1 MKRLLLALK
10 LVKGVANHLHH
21 RKPATTGIFI
31 AQVLGL
37 SDKAL
42 PAVASLGVRPTVED
56 EGRVLLETHVFD
68 YQQDVYGKIITVE
81 LLEKIRD
88 EAKYDGLDA
97 LTQAIASDAKHARNY
112 FKKKAYV

>member
-1 MKRLLLALK
+1 LNLA
-10 LVKGVANHLHH
+10 VANHLHH
-21 RKPATTGIFI
+21 RKPATTGIFT

-37 SDKAL
+37 AEKPL

-56 EGRVLLETHVFD
+56 QGRVLLETHIFD

-88 EAKYDGLDA
+88 EAKYDDLDT
-97 LTQAIASDAKHARNY
+97 LTNAIAADAAHARNY
-112 FKKKAYV
+112 FQKKAYV